1 MDLQEYKETIR
12 EHKKYVNNNLL
23 FDNIFLYS
31 KDVAI
36 EKLKEKIKHLTSIV
50 DEQQNI
56 QQVCI
61 NELQYLGLVAIGFEH
76 VRNSIERIETL
87 KSHINYI
94 NKFLQN
100 INKYDKYFEDEEA
113 EEQKHTI
120 KIMKELFDHE

>member
-1 MDLQEYKETIR
+1 MNLQEYKETIR
-12 EHKKYVNNNLL
+12 EHKRYVNKNIL

-36 EKLKEKIKHLTSIV
+36 EKLKEKVKHLTSIV

-61 NELQYLGLVAIGFEH
+61 NELEYLGLTAKGFEH

-87 KSHINYI
+87 KSHINFI
-94 NKFLQN
+94 NKFLKN

-113 EEQKHTI
+113 EEQKQTI
-120 KIMKELFDHE
+120 KIIKELFDHE